1 MKGEGAVNE
10 LTIAAMMI
18 QIAEGLTLRYLS
30 RALFLSI
37 RHRDEAVTNMISFPV
52 NKLMH
57 LRPYQRRQS
66 ML

>member
-37 RHRDEAVTNMISFPV
+37 RHETKV
-52 NKLMH
+52 
-57 LRPYQRRQS
+57 
-66 ML
+66 